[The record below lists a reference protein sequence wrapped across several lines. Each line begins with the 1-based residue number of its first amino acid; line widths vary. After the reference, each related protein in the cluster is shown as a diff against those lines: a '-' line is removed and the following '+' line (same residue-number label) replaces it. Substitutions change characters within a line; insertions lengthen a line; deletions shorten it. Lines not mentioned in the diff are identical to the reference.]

1 MEIGA
6 AKVRKTRKKRMMRMT
21 RRSIDCSA
29 AFAAGLCLLVGCGY
43 RFAGTGNRLPPEIHT
58 ISFGTMQNTTRE
70 VGIEKQLREALE
82 DEVAGHG
89 RLEIA
94 STGSGDAVLTG
105 LVRDYAS
112 RPVAFSARDE
122 ALQYQAI
129 ISVDLELRR
138 RDNGKLLWKT
148 IGQRAT
154 QDYSAVPGVVV
165 TTSSQFQQNTVN
177 AKDIPQFT
185 DIQLSESQRRQANE
199 ALVESLARDI
209 YNQMMEDF

>member
-6 AKVRKTRKKRMMRMT
+6 AKVCIMRKKRMTRMT
-21 RRSIDCSA
+21 HRSISRSA

-70 VGIEKQLREALE
+70 VGIEKQLVEALE

-94 STGSGDAVLTG
+94 SVGSGDAVLTG

-122 ALQYQAI
+122 ARAELA
-129 ISVDLELRR
+129 VDLHDDGHVLLDERVLVGLRPALAVQTR
-138 RDNGKLLWKT
+138 GVAECLPQLRTDVRDD
-148 IGQRAT
+148 R
-154 QDYSAVPGVVV
+154 
-165 TTSSQFQQNTVN
+165 
-177 AKDIPQFT
+177 
-185 DIQLSESQRRQANE
+185 SE
-199 ALVESLARDI
+199 
-209 YNQMMEDF
+209 